1 MNLEVMRMCTDV
13 FSWRLLKSRGSVV
26 ICTLGEVVLCV
37 WMNGKIRAGR
47 HKYCPGRRET
57 LNYWSIILHT
67 FSAIEAKGFPA
78 HLYEGT
84 R

>member
-13 FSWRLLKSRGSVV
+13 VSYRLFKSRGSVT
-26 ICTLGEVVLCV
+26 IYILGEVVLCV
-37 WMNGKIRAGR
+37 WMNGEIRAER
-47 HKYCPGRRET
+47 HKYCPRRREI
-57 LNYWSIILHT
+57 LSYWSIIVHT
-67 FSAIEAKGFPA
+67 FSPIEAKGFPA